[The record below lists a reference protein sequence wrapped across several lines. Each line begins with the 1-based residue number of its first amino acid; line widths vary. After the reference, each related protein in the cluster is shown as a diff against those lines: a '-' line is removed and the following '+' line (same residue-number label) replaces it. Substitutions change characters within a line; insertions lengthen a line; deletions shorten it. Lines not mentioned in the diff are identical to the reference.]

1 MLLSRTRG
9 VWPIVLKMFGNI
21 FLRFGNLENKTNMLL
36 SVINILSYLMI
47 IYQRHAYLHS
57 AHYNL

>member
-9 VWPIVLKMFGNI
+9 VWPIALKMFGNI
-21 FLRFGNLENKTNMLL
+21 FLRFGNLENKANLLL

-47 IYQRHAYLHS
+47 LSEI
-57 AHYNL
+57 